1 MKKNLF
7 FILMAGVAL
16 TGCVSNEVSSVSE
29 DNAPK
34 ALTFSSPVM
43 YSNSTSRA
51 AYYGEIESHMYGTST
66 VYTYP
71 REEMFM
77 IYAVQHTGDF
87 AGWAAATPHEI
98 NNTAISYD
106 PSVDGWA
113 PKTSEGKYYY
123 WPEGKMSF
131 AASSPADLENAAT
144 RTYGATG
151 LTIENFQIA
160 SDASKQYDLL
170 FSTRTVNKTSADM
183 QHGAEYYSGLPIQFH
198 HALSSVCF
206 SLKNETEAEVVLT
219 GIRVYG
225 VYDKG
230 NFAENLTENAED
242 YTQYEKGT
250 NVNPAWTVLGEL
262 TEESAAYVAFNGKVT
277 FPVEAQRVASLAAG
291 DVDEDGE
298 ADVVNSLLLMPQT
311 LDDKAVVE
319 VHYTVDGNPHSKVA
333 QLNLGETH
341 NTGIPITE
349 WQIGYRYTYRLV
361 YTSSTAARD
370 KIYFAP
376 STDAWTLVDVI
387 IVEL

>member
-51 AYYGEIESHMYGTST
+51 AHYGEIGLHVYGTTQYS
-66 VYTYP
+66 YP
-71 REEMFM
+71 REENFV
-77 IYAVQHTGDF
+77 IYAIQHTDDF
-87 AGWAAATPHEI
+87 AGWAAGTAHEI

-131 AASSPADLENAAT
+131 AASSPADLENTAV
-144 RTYGATG
+144 RTYGANG
-151 LTIENFQIA
+151 LTITGFEVA
-160 SDASKQYDLL
+160 ADPSKQYDLL

-183 QHGAEYYSGLPIQFH
+183 QHGVAKYSGLPIQFQ
-198 HALSSVCF
+198 HALSSVRF
-206 SLKNETEAEVVLT
+206 SIKNETEAEVVLT
-219 GIRVYG
+219 GIKVYG
-225 VYDKG
+225 VKYKG
-230 NFAENLTENAED
+230 DFAENITENTED
-242 YTQYEKGT
+242 YTQYVRGT
-250 NVNPAWTVLGEL
+250 NVNPAWTPEDEL
-262 TEESAAYVAFNGKVT
+262 VAEDEAYTAFEGKVT
-277 FPVEAQRVASLAAG
+277 FPLEAQYVLNLS
-291 DVDEDGE
+291 E
-298 ADVVNSLLLMPQT
+298 ADTDEPGEEDDVNTLLLLPQT
-311 LDDKAVVE
+311 LVDNAVVE
-319 VHYTVDGNPHSKVA
+319 VHYTVDGNPHNKVA
-333 QLNLGETH
+333 QLNLGETL
-341 NTGIPITE
+341 NTETPITA
-349 WQIGYRYTYRLV
+349 WQMGYRYTYRLV

-376 STDAWTLVDVI
+376 ETDKWEDEEVI
-387 IVEL
+387 VVEL

>member
-66 VYTYP
+66 VYSYP
-71 REEMFM
+71 REEKFM

-144 RTYGATG
+144 RNYGATG
-151 LTIENFQIA
+151 LTIENFQVA

-183 QHGAEYYSGLPIQFH
+183 QHGAEYYSGLPIKFQ

-277 FPVEAQRVASLAAG
+277 FPAEAQRVASLAAG

-298 ADVVNSLLLMPQT
+298 ADVVNTLLLMPQT

-319 VHYTVDGNPHSKVA
+319 VHYTVDGNPHNKVA
-333 QLNLGETH
+333 QLNLGETLK
-341 NTGIPITE
+341 TE
-349 WQIGYRYTYRLV
+349 TPVTAWQMGYRYTYRLV

-376 STDAWTLVDVI
+376 STDPWENEEVI

>member
-51 AYYGEIESHMYGTST
+51 AYYGEIGLHVYGTAS
-66 VYTYP
+66 YSYP
-71 REEMFM
+71 RDENFV
-77 IYAVQHTGDF
+77 IYAIQHAGDF
-87 AGWAAATPHEI
+87 AGWAAGTAHEI
-98 NNTAISYD
+98 NNTTISYD

-131 AASSPADLENAAT
+131 AASSPADLENAAV
-144 RTYGATG
+144 RSYGATG
-151 LTIENFQIA
+151 LTIENFQVA

-183 QHGAEYYSGLPIQFH
+183 QHGDSKYSGLPIQFQ
-198 HALSSVCF
+198 HALSSVRF
-206 SLKNETEAEVVLT
+206 SIKNETEAEVILT
-219 GIRVYG
+219 GIKVYG
-225 VYDKG
+225 VKYKG
-230 NFAENLTENAED
+230 DFAENIAENAED
-242 YTQYEKGT
+242 YTQYVRDT
-250 NVNPAWTVLGEL
+250 NVNPAWTP
-262 TEESAAYVAFNGKVT
+262 TEDVVAEDDAYKAFEGKVT
-277 FPVEAQRVASLAAG
+277 FPIEQQYVLNLSET
-291 DVDEDGE
+291 DTDEPGE
-298 ADVVNSLLLMPQT
+298 EDEVNTLLLLPQT
-311 LDDKAVVE
+311 LADNAVVE
-319 VHYTVDGNPHSKVA
+319 VHYTVDGNPHNKVA
-333 QLNLGETH
+333 QLNLGETVT
-341 NTGIPITE
+341 TGTPVTA
-349 WQIGYRYTYRLV
+349 WQMGCRYTYRLV

-376 STDAWTLVDVI
+376 STDEWTPVDVI
-387 IVEL
+387 VIEL

>member
-51 AYYGEIESHMYGTST
+51 AYYGEIGLHVYGTSS
-66 VYTYP
+66 YSYP
-71 REEMFM
+71 RDENFV
-77 IYAVQHTGDF
+77 IYAIQHTGDF
-87 AGWAAATPHEI
+87 AGWAAGTAHEI

-131 AASSPADLENAAT
+131 AASSPADLDNAAV
-144 RTYGATG
+144 RSYGATG
-151 LTIENFQIA
+151 LTIENFQVA

-170 FSTRTVNKTSADM
+170 FSTRTVNKTSAYM
-183 QHGAEYYSGLPIQFH
+183 HHGDSKYSGLPIQFQ
-198 HALSSVCF
+198 HALSSVRF
-206 SLKNETEAEVVLT
+206 SIKNETEAEVVLT
-219 GIRVYG
+219 SIKVYG
-225 VYDKG
+225 VKYKG
-230 NFAENLTENAED
+230 DFAENIAENTED
-242 YTQYEKGT
+242 YTQYVRGT
-250 NVNPAWTVLGEL
+250 NVNPAWAP
-262 TEESAAYVAFNGKVT
+262 TEDVVAKDDAYTAFEGKVT
-277 FPVEAQRVASLAAG
+277 FPIEQQYVLNLSET
-291 DVDEDGE
+291 DTDEPGE
-298 ADVVNSLLLMPQT
+298 EDEVNTLLLLPQT
-311 LDDKAVVE
+311 LADEAVVE
-319 VHYTVDGNPHSKVA
+319 VHYTVDGNPHNKVA
-333 QLNLGETH
+333 QLNLGETV
-341 NTGIPITE
+341 TAGTPVTA
-349 WQIGYRYTYRLV
+349 WQMGFRYTYRLV

-376 STDAWTLVDVI
+376 STDEWENEDVI